1 MSSKYKVG
9 DKVGDDALAHF
20 VTFSVAGWVDVFTRE
35 QYKEFFVESLR
46 YCQAG
51 KGLILHAWMIMPNHV
66 HLILSSVENK
76 IEYIVRDIKK
86 FTSKQIIAA
95 IENNPEESRKEWMM
109 NMFKYA
115 GRNNSNNKDHQ
126 FWKEDY
132 HLIEMDTA
140 INTAAAN
147 GLFA

>member
-1 MSSKYKVG
+1 MSSKYKVE
-9 DKVGDDALAHF
+9 DDLLAHF
-20 VTFSVAGWVDVFTRE
+20 ATFSVAGWVDVFTRE
-35 QYKEFFVESLR
+35 QYKEILVESLR

-51 KGLILHAWMIMPNHV
+51 KGLILNAWMIMPNHV